1 MPWPRPWSSS
11 TKDRS
16 DYQGSV
22 AERATE
28 SWKLEA
34 AETIQQEPSKSVPSQ
49 FRAFTQPETILA
61 AAALTTASIGL
72 YKFYT
77 SYLRRIPQAMHIS
90 PGFFRRRSIVGQ
102 VTSVGDGDNF
112 RMYHTPGGRLAGWGW
127 FPGRNVPANKKD
139 LKDQTIHVRLAG
151 IDAPELAHFGRPAQP
166 YAQEA
171 LEWLTAYIMGRRVRT
186 YVYKADQYSRVVGTV
201 YVWKGLVR
209 RDVSLQMLRAGLA
222 TIYEAKSGVEFGRAR
237 EERYRRAEWWAKA
250 RRKGMWAGNRKDYES
265 PREYKTRYGVG
276 APQDDTK
283 Q

>member
-1 MPWPRPWSSS
+1 MPWPKLWSSS
-11 TKDRS
+11 TKDES
-16 DYQGSV
+16 GPQKPL
-22 AERATE
+22 AEKATD
-28 SWKLEA
+28 SWDSKPA
-34 AETIQQEPSKSVPSQ
+34 VHDQQQPATSVPPQ
-49 FRAFTQPETILA
+49 LRAFTQPETILA
-61 AAALTTASIGL
+61 AAILTTVSVGTYKL
-72 YKFYT
+72 YK
-77 SYLRRIPQAMHIS
+77 SYLRRIPQAININ

-127 FPGRNVPANKKD
+127 FPGRRVPVNKKD
-139 LKDQTIHVRLAG
+139 LKDQTVHWW

-171 LEWLTAYIMGRRVRT
+171 LDWLTAYIMGRRVRT

-222 TIYEAKSGVEFGRAR
+222 TIYEAKSGVEFGRAK
-237 EERYRRAEWWAKA
+237 EERYRRAEWWAKT
-250 RRKGMWAGNRKDYES
+250 RRKGMWAANRKDYES
-265 PREYKTRYGVG
+265 PREYKTRHGVG
-276 APQDDTK
+276 SPQDGTK